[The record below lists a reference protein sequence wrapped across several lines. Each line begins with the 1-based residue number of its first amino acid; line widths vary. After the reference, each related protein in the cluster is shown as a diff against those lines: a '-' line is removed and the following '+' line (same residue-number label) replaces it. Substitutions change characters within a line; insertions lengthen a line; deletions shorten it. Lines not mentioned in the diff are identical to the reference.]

1 MNYIESSSKV
11 EEVIIIGGGP
21 AGLAAALY
29 TARAGLSPLLFAG
42 SPPGGQLMLTS
53 DVENYPGFE
62 SILGPE
68 LIQKYRVHVQKFGVK
83 IIDQNITKVDF
94 SNTLH
99 TVNTVEKSYQSK
111 SIIIA
116 TGAKAIWLGLENET
130 RLRGKGVSACATCDA
145 FFFKEKTVAVVGG
158 GDTAMEEAQTLTKFA
173 KKVYIILRRDQFR
186 ASKIMQDR
194 VKTHPKIHIIYNA
207 EVADVM
213 GENRVEGIKLKRTA
227 SLSHAIT
234 DKPPLKSPPYQGGEK
249 GEAILNL
256 EGLFLA
262 IGHQPDTNIFKGQV
276 ELD

>member
-1 MNYIESSSKV
+1 MV
-11 EEVIIIGGGP
+11 ENVIIIGGGP
-21 AGLAAALY
+21 AGLAVALY

-145 FFFKEKTVAVVGG
+145 FFFKNKVVAVVGG
-158 GDTAMEEAQTLTKFA
+158 GDTAMEEAIFLTRFA
-173 KKVYIILRRDQFR
+173 KSVTLIHRREKLR

-194 VKTHPKIHIIYNA
+194 VLKNDKINFYWNTVVI
-207 EVADVM
+207 DC
-213 GENRVEGIKLKRTA
+213 L
-227 SLSHAIT
+227 
-234 DKPPLKSPPYQGGEK
+234 GEK
-249 GEAILNL
+249 K
-256 EGLFLA
+256 LFC
-262 IGHQPDTNIFKGQV
+262 PRCTYKT
-276 ELD
+276 